1 MLNNRGFDFSGVS
14 VQQTFS
20 ALAVVLLSMVG
31 ALTLFIFSSKVFS
44 NSPAFKKMVLHESM
58 NSSHGF
64 KVTSLDAIII
74 GEKGIAH
81 STLRP
86 SGKVEINGRIL
97 SATAESGFIEIGK
110 PVEVTGL
117 QSSAMVVVKELI

>member
-1 MLNNRGFDFSGVS
+1 
-14 VQQTFS
+14 
-20 ALAVVLLSMVG
+20 
-31 ALTLFIFSSKVFS
+31 
-44 NSPAFKKMVLHESM
+44 MVLHESM

-64 KVTSLDAIII
+64 KVSSLDPIII
-74 GEKGIAH
+74 GERGVSH

-97 SATAESGFIEIGK
+97 SATAESGFIAVGK
-110 PVEVTGL
+110 PIEVTGL